1 MKAVI
6 ELPVIQRPPVRTPT
20 LALGLV
26 CSIVAVAIALA
37 VQATTSLPMV
47 AVVVVLAA
55 GAFALSWHQCGR
67 PLSADVDDPPN

>member
-1 MKAVI
+1 VKAVI
-6 ELPVIQRPPVRTPT
+6 DLPVIHRPPVWTPT

-26 CSIVAVAIALA
+26 CSIVAVAVALT

-67 PLSADVDDPPN
+67 PLTAELEEPPG